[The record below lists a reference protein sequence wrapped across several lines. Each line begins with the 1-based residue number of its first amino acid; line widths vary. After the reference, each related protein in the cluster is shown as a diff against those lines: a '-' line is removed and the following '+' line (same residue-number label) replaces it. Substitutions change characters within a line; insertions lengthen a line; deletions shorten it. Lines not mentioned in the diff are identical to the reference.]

1 MKNHSFLV
9 RRLGL
14 SLMLAAGLLAGVDSA
29 FAQVRVDLKL
39 RRSIFVRYEPV
50 IATVSITNMTG
61 SELHLADDGNR
72 KWFGFVI
79 ENSDGTPV
87 PPYNPD
93 YRLTPVT
100 IGPGQSI
107 ERSVNITPLYP
118 ITEYGV
124 YRVKPVVYV
133 ASLKKYFSPGKPL
146 NIDISEGRMIWQ
158 QTVGVPEGE
167 PGAGE
172 MRTITLLSHR
182 LPDHTQIYLRI
193 EDKTNG
199 RVFCT
204 HQLGRTVSFNRP
216 QIELSP
222 SNTVH
227 VLQNTAPKA
236 YMFTEVALDGRVLER
251 KEYQAVTEAPTLR
264 RNPQTGELAVVGG
277 IYIDP
282 TAVAQQ
288 APQTPPPSVG
298 SRPVAAPGSNSAVP
312 TPSAPQQ

>member
-1 MKNHSFLV
+1 MNSQLSLV
-9 RRLGL
+9 RRIGL
-14 SLMLAAGLLAGVDSA
+14 VLALAAGLLAGVDSA
-29 FAQVRVDLKL
+29 LAQVRVDLKF

-50 IATVSITNMTG
+50 IATVRITNMTG
-61 SELHLADDGNR
+61 SELNLFDDGNR

-79 ENSDGTPV
+79 EDSKGTPV

-133 ASLKKYFSPGKPL
+133 ASLKKYFSPGQPL
-146 NIDISEGRMIWQ
+146 NIEISEGRQLWQ
-158 QTVGVPEGE
+158 QTVGVPEGQ
-167 PGAGE
+167 PGTGE

-182 LPDHTQIYLRI
+182 LPDHTQLYLRI
-193 EDKTNG
+193 EDKSNG
-199 RVFCT
+199 KIFCT
-204 HQLGRTVSFNRP
+204 HQLGRLISFNRP

-222 SNTVH
+222 SNTIH

-236 YMFTEVALDGRVLER
+236 YVFTEVGLDGRVLDR

-264 RNPQTGELAVVGG
+264 RDPQTGELAVVGG
-277 IYIDP
+277 MYIDP
-282 TAVAQQ
+282 AAVAQQ

-298 SRPVAAPGSNSAVP
+298 ARPVAAPGNAP
-312 TPSAPQQ
+312 ATTPSAPQR

>member
-1 MKNHSFLV
+1 MKSHSSIV
-9 RRLGL
+9 RRIGL
-14 SLMLAAGLLAGVDSA
+14 ALVLAAGLLAGVDSA
-29 FAQVRVDLKL
+29 VAQVRVDLKL

-61 SELHLADDGNR
+61 SELNLSDDGNR

-79 ENSDGTPV
+79 EDSNGTPI

-118 ITEYGV
+118 ITEYGI

-133 ASLKKYFSPGKPL
+133 GALKKYFSPARPL
-146 NIDISEGRMIWQ
+146 NIEVSEGRMIWQ
-158 QTVGVPEGE
+158 QTVGVPDGE

-172 MRTITLLSHR
+172 LRTITLLSHR
-182 LPDHTQIYLRI
+182 LPDYTQIYLRI

-222 SNTVH
+222 ANTIH
-227 VLQNTAPKA
+227 ILQNTAPKA
-236 YMFTEVALDGRVLER
+236 YMFTEVALDGRVLDR
-251 KEYQAVTEAPTLR
+251 KEYQAITDAPTLR
-264 RNPQTGELAVVGG
+264 RNQQTGELAIVGG
-277 IYIDP
+277 TYIDP
-282 TAVAQQ
+282 AAVAQQ

-298 SRPVAAPGSNSAVP
+298 ARPVAAPAAK
-312 TPSAPQQ
+312 PSAPQP